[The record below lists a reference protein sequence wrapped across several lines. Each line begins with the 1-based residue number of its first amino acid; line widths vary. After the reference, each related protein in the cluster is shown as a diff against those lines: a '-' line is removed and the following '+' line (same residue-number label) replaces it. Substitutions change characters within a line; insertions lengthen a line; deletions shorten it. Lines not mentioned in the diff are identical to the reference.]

1 MSCVQDGIAE
11 ESFVGEQ
18 ERRWRSKGARPA
30 GTREKGI
37 RYAWVDTC
45 CIDKSSSAELSESI
59 NSKFKWYQPSE
70 ICYAFLED
78 WSPEW
83 DWPDLSPLAYDE
95 IWIQWIQSRLISSKP
110 TTSEGDK
117 GSPLKWF
124 TRGWTLQ
131 ELIAPAKVHFY
142 DSKWSMRG
150 SKSDDLVAEYL
161 SGITGIRLDILVN
174 GSELALCRVPIGQR
188 MSWAAHRETTRTED
202 LAYCLLG
209 IFQVN
214 MPMLY
219 GEGERA
225 FLRLQ
230 EEIIKSSTDLSIFA
244 WLQDPD
250 DPDGYQE
257 LLSRDKDRGLLSRH
271 PREFSLLRDCEPVTS
286 RYIQTQEITTSN
298 KGFRLHTCLFYYR
311 PSPSYIWADCM
322 GGTIT

>member
-1 MSCVQDGIAE
+1 MWLINTDTLKLEFFTPPKLPEYAILSHTWGEGKVSLQDISNLENA
-11 ESFVGEQ
+11 
-18 ERRWRSKGARPA
+18 KKKA
-30 GTREKGI
+30 GFFKISE
-37 RYAWVDTC
+37 DF
-45 CIDKSSSAELSESI
+45 AELSESI
-59 NSKFKWYQPSE
+59 NSMYKWYQQSE

-83 DWPDLSPLAYDE
+83 DWADLSPLAYDE
-95 IWIQWIQSRLISSKP
+95 ISTGDRWIIRER
-110 TTSEGDK
+110 TTSDGYK
-117 GSPLKWF
+117 ASPLKWF

-131 ELIAPAKVHFY
+131 ELIAPAKVQFY

-150 SKSDDLVAEYL
+150 SKSDRDDLVAEYL

-174 GSELALCRVPIGQR
+174 GSESALRRVPIGQR

-219 GEGERA
+219 GEGKKA

-250 DPDGYQE
+250 DNVDARGV
-257 LLSRDKDRGLLSRH
+257 LSHH
-271 PREFSLLRDCEPVTS
+271 P
-286 RYIQTQEITTSN
+286 
-298 KGFRLHTCLFYYR
+298 H
-311 PSPSYIWADCM
+311 
-322 GGTIT
+322 